1 MKTCFQGAKRGIT
14 PLHILPYPLCGSEGK
29 NQSFWLFFCAFC
41 CVLGDFSRAGRR
53 LKRIYVPVENRGPL
67 LCASPILRA
76 GQGLRERCRPPL
88 GRAGHR
94 TGRAGGPGEG
104 NGRERAACGP
114 PASDRQSESQR
125 HSGAGSVMPLQGLV
139 MPPLLG
145 VVMTVAPDRLRL
157 LKQKNAL
164 QNLLRQAFFGS
175 TGTFL
180 SE

>member
-1 MKTCFQGAKRGIT
+1 MPVENLCFQWAKRGIA

-53 LKRIYVPVENRGPL
+53 LKRTYVRVENGVGAAPLRLSHSARG
-67 LCASPILRA
+67 S
-76 GQGLRERCRPPL
+76 
-88 GRAGHR
+88 
-94 TGRAGGPGEG
+94 
-104 NGRERAACGP
+104 RAARAVP
-114 PASDRQSESQR
+114 PSARARRAPDRQSESQR
-125 HSGAGSVMPLQGLV
+125 HSGAGSIMPLQGLV